1 MTRPVDRRTLLHAAL
16 GATTAAVLGGA
27 LTGDTSGQRPG
38 LSGVLRFATGEPTA
52 FYEAFGRLL
61 AAELTAAY
69 PRLSCRVRTTPG
81 SLTNIELL
89 RDHRADLALVLTDTA
104 RAAQGTT
111 LFPHP
116 VPLRAI
122 GRLYE
127 TYLQFVVRADSSVRT
142 VSDLAGH
149 TVSLGAAGS
158 GAAVLGEQILHA
170 AGLSP
175 GTEVAVR
182 HLPLADAAD
191 ALRARSVDAL
201 LVAGGV
207 PLPVL
212 SELDDRFGLRFLPLA
227 GLLPRLGGQGGQA
240 ASGLEEVSLPQGAYR
255 AAGGVATI
263 GVSNLLVCRPELPRG
278 VAEALTRLLVLRATD
293 LVPHNAVGTQFLDVR
308 SLIGTGAVPLH
319 PGAITAYRALHG

>member
-1 MTRPVDRRTLLHAAL
+1 MTRPVDRRALLHAAL

-38 LSGVLRFATGEPTA
+38 PSGVLRFATGEPTA

-89 RDHRADLALVLTDTA
+89 RDRRADLALVLTDTA
-104 RAAQGTT
+104 RAAQGAA
-111 LFPHP
+111 LFPRP

-127 TYLQFVVRADSSVRT
+127 TYLQFVVRADSAVRT
-142 VSDLAGH
+142 VGDLAGH

-170 AGLSP
+170 ADLTP

-207 PLPVL
+207 PLPAL
-212 SELDDRFGLRFLPLA
+212 TTLDERVGLRFLPLA

-240 ASGLEEVSLPQGAYR
+240 GSGLEEVSLPQGAYR

-278 VAEALTRLLVLRATD
+278 VAEALTRLLVQRATE
-293 LVPHNAVGTQFLDVR
+293 LVPPNAVGTQFLDVR

-319 PGAITAYRALHG
+319 PGAIAAYRALHG

>member
-1 MTRPVDRRTLLHAAL
+1 MTRPVDRRALLHAAL
-16 GATTAAVLGGA
+16 GVTTAAVLGGA
-27 LTGDTSGQRPG
+27 LTADASGQRPG
-38 LSGVLRFATGEPTA
+38 PSGVLRFATGEPTA

-61 AAELTAAY
+61 AAELTSAH

-81 SLTNIELL
+81 SLTNIDLL
-89 RDHRADLALVLTDTA
+89 RDRRADLALVLTDTA
-104 RAAQGTT
+104 RAAQGAA
-111 LFPHP
+111 LFPSP

-127 TYLQFVVRADSSVRT
+127 TYLQFVVRADSAVRA
-142 VSDLAGH
+142 VGDLAGH

-170 AGLSP
+170 ADLTP
-175 GTEVAVR
+175 GSEVAVR

-207 PLPVL
+207 PLPAL
-212 SELDDRFGLRFLPLA
+212 TTLDERVGLRFLPLA
-227 GLLPRLGGQGGQA
+227 GLLPQLGGQGGQA
-240 ASGLEEVSLPQGAYR
+240 GSGLEEVSLPQGAYR

-278 VAEALTRLLVLRATD
+278 VAEALTRLLVQRATE
-293 LVPHNAVGTQFLDVR
+293 LVPPNAVGTQFLDVR

-319 PGAITAYRALHG
+319 PGAIAAYRALHG